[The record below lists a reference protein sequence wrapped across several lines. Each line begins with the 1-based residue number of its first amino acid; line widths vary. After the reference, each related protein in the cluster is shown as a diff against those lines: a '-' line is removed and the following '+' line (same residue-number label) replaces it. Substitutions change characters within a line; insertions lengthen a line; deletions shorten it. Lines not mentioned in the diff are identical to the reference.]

1 MAAMAHKIRRRFFTL
16 LEVLIALSL
25 AVMITGVL
33 LYYYYQMSQ
42 VSALS
47 DKATQRAFQMRYL
60 QDRLQDLTLR
70 MSPPKDKN
78 SYFFLGSNAPG
89 IFQSEGANLIFS
101 YNNGVVFDQNLSNEV
116 LGRLFVDP
124 KGKLTLMTW
133 PSRDKWEAHTIPP
146 FHKEILAENIQKI
159 EFDFF
164 TGASDPREQN
174 PFDLAPGRWE
184 HNWRRE
190 FKALPAMIRFKV
202 TPMNQEKPIIFAYP
216 LSGKQTV
223 VNYRT

>member
-1 MAAMAHKIRRRFFTL
+1 MFRKVKKRFFTL
-16 LEVLIALSL
+16 MELLIALSL

-33 LYYYYQMSQ
+33 LYYYYQMSK
-42 VSALS
+42 VSVLS
-47 DKATQRAFQMRYL
+47 DQATVKAFRMRYL
-60 QDRLQDLTLR
+60 QDRLQDLSLR
-70 MSPPKDKN
+70 MIPPKDKN
-78 SYFFLGSNAPG
+78 SYFLVGNNLPS

-124 KGKLTLMTW
+124 KGKLILMTW
-133 PSRDKWEAHTIPP
+133 PSRDKWEPHSIPP
-146 FHKEILAENIQKI
+146 FHKEILAENVKRVD
-159 EFDFF
+159 FDFF
-164 TGASDPREQN
+164 IGSSDPREQS
-174 PFDLAPGRWE
+174 PYELSPGRWE

-202 TPMNQEKPIIFAYP
+202 TFGEQTKPVIFSFP